1 MKIYNV
7 LINLFKRKDLS
18 PIEMSRKTIKKMG
31 YRLDGNDI
39 YLKTYPN
46 GRTMIWLSESGIK
59 LKVYAGGYGESD
71 FWPGPLLDQESLWK
85 FIKEHE
91 I

>member
-1 MKIYNV
+1 MRIYNV

-39 YLKTYPN
+39 YLKTC
-46 GRTMIWLSESGIK
+46 
-59 LKVYAGGYGESD
+59 
-71 FWPGPLLDQESLWK
+71 
-85 FIKEHE
+85 
-91 I
+91 